1 MQVPCLYTLRK
12 GDPMTRP
19 TLRKAGFL
27 ILAFV
32 LLFLVSRFLLPILL
46 PFLLAA
52 VLTFAAEPLV
62 CVFEKKLRLPSS
74 VASGIGIFLALV
86 ITCLLVILL
95 CSLLLKQLT
104 SLTEVL
110 PNLEET
116 ALSGMHSLENLLL
129 DMAQRSP
136 EAVKPM
142 LTHGVQ
148 DFFSDGTKLLDQA
161 TGKALSLASGV
172 VTKIPDGALSF
183 GTWIIASFML
193 SAKLPKIRAWCA
205 DKLPESWKK
214 QYLPAVK
221 RLKKN
226 LSGWLLAQGKL
237 SGITFLVLFAGF
249 FLLRI
254 PHFPLWA
261 ALIGLVDALPV
272 FGTGTVLI
280 PWSILSFLQG
290 NPAQG
295 IGLLGIYAC
304 AAILRSVL
312 EPKFIGKQL
321 GLDPLITL
329 LSIYAGYRL
338 WGIPGMLFSPLL
350 AVTLTQLGTLSSKPG
365 ETPGNFP

>member
-1 MQVPCLYTLRK
+1 MN
-12 GDPMTRP
+12 RP
-19 TLRKAGFL
+19 TVRKIGFL
-27 ILAFV
+27 ILAFL
-32 LLFLVSRFLLPILL
+32 LLFLASRFLLPILL

-62 CVFEKKLRLPSS
+62 WVFEKKLHLPRSA
-74 VASGIGIFLALV
+74 ASGIGISLALV
-86 ITCLLVILL
+86 ITCLLIVLF
-95 CSLLLKQLT
+95 CSVLLKQLT
-104 SLTEVL
+104 SLTEIL

-116 ALSGMHSLENLLL
+116 ALSGLHSVEQLLL
-129 DMAQRSP
+129 NVAEKSP

-142 LTHGVQ
+142 LTHTVQ
-148 DFFSDGTKLLDQA
+148 DFFSDGTKVLDQA
-161 TGKALSLASGV
+161 TGKVLSLASGV

-193 SAKLPKIRAWCA
+193 SAKLPKLRQWSTE
-205 DKLPESWKK
+205 KLPQSWQE
-214 QYLPAVK
+214 QYLPAMK

-226 LSGWLLAQGKL
+226 LVGWLLAQGKL
-237 SGITFLVLFAGF
+237 SGITFLILFAGF
-249 FLLRI
+249 FILRI

-261 ALIGLVDALPV
+261 LLICLLDALPV

-280 PWSILSFLQG
+280 PWSILCFLQG

-312 EPKFIGKQL
+312 EPKFVGKQL

-350 AVTLTQLGTLSSKPG
+350 AVTLTQLSTLSVHAP
-365 ETPGNFP
+365 ETKNP